1 MNSSQAGVV
10 DDLRR
15 ELNEPLQQP
24 IDAMQ
29 LPTSWFRPNSGPPLH
44 QKKKER
50 KKETHRALSFVTKME
65 SSLYQFLRL
74 QSCHGVMIT
83 CSTTDGYVIH

>member
-29 LPTSWFRPNSGPPLH
+29 LPTSWFRPNSAPPLH
-44 QKKKER
+44 QKKKRE
-50 KKETHRALSFVTKME
+50 KEINAQGSELCNQNGE
-65 SSLYQFLRL
+65 
-74 QSCHGVMIT
+74 
-83 CSTTDGYVIH
+83 